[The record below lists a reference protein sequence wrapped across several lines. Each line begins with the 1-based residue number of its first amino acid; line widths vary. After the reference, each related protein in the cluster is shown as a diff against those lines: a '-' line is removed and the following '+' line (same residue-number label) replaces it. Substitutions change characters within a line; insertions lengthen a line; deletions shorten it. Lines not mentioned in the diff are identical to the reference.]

1 MGLVTYANEC
11 AFSPMDFRPVE
22 IECGAM
28 LLRTSSKPTPRQSA
42 TAQAV
47 TAKKSALANKVAL
60 SQKALLGQKTAPS
73 ARSVV
78 KKPTPRFA
86 ALISLG
92 CSKNLADSEDLVT
105 ALRSVDFG
113 LTKDLAEA
121 DLVLINTCGFIES
134 AKQESIEHILAAAD
148 GRKEGA
154 KLFVAGCLTE
164 RYLSELQN
172 DIPEVDQ
179 WVTFK
184 DYDRFP
190 AVVRAHFPDVSDHRL
205 RHDQRSQLTPPHFS
219 YLKIAEGCDNTCNFC
234 AIPLFRGKHKSRP
247 QADLV
252 AQAATLGK
260 RGVKEINLI
269 SQHLDYYGQ
278 DLYGERRLPQLIRE
292 IATAAPKSW
301 VRLHYCYPNDFTEEL
316 IAAMAETTNIVKYV
330 DMPIQH
336 GSDRTLAQMGRRTTR
351 GQITDRLE
359 RIRAAMPDV
368 VLRTTFIVG
377 FPGERDEDFAEL
389 MDFAKEQRFDSVG
402 CFPYSDEDGTTAAKM
417 PNKVPADVIAERHHA
432 FMSQQKKLHKAK
444 LKRWIGSEQR
454 VLVDSQLDFGVY
466 RCRHF
471 GQAHEVDSATILAS
485 EKATVGDWV
494 TVRITG
500 AKGYDLVAVE
510 A

>member
-1 MGLVTYANEC
+1 MP
-11 AFSPMDFRPVE
+11 S
-22 IECGAM
+22 
-28 LLRTSSKPTPRQSA
+28 RT
-42 TAQAV
+42 
-47 TAKKSALANKVAL
+47 
-60 SQKALLGQKTAPS
+60 
-73 ARSVV
+73 
-78 KKPTPRFA
+78 A

-113 LTKDLAEA
+113 LTKDLATA
-121 DLVLINTCGFIES
+121 DLVLINTCGFIEG
-134 AKQESIEHILAAAD
+134 AKQESIGHILAAAA

-164 RYLSELQN
+164 RYLTELQA

-190 AVVRAHFPDVSDHRL
+190 AVVKQHFKGIPEHRL
-205 RHDQRSQLTPPHFS
+205 RHDQRSQLTPPHFAF
-219 YLKIAEGCDNTCNFC
+219 LKIAEGCDNTCNFC

-247 QADLV
+247 QEDLIK
-252 AQAATLGK
+252 QAKELSK

-269 SQHLDYYGQ
+269 SQHLDYYGE
-278 DLYGERRLPQLIRE
+278 DLYGEKRLPQLVRA
-292 IATAAPKSW
+292 IAKAAPESW

-316 IAAMAETTNIVKYV
+316 IAAMAETPNVVKYV

-336 GSDRTLAQMGRRTTR
+336 GANRTLAAMGRRTTR
-351 GQITDRLE
+351 EQITDRLD

-389 MDFAKEQRFDSVG
+389 LDFAKQQKFDSVG
-402 CFPYSDEDGTTAAKM
+402 CFQYSDEDGTTAEKM
-417 PNKVPADVIAERHHA
+417 KHKVEPKTIKERHHA
-432 FMSQQKKLHKAK
+432 FMSQQKKLHRAK
-444 LKRWIGSEQR
+444 LKRWVGKELK
-454 VLVDSQLDFGVY
+454 VLVDAQRDFGEFAT
-466 RCRHF
+466 RHY
-471 GQAHEVDSATILAS
+471 GQASEVDGATLVTGEGLA
-485 EKATVGDWV
+485 VGEWA

-500 AKGYDLVAVE
+500 AAGYDLQAELV
-510 A
+510 

>member
-1 MGLVTYANEC
+1 
-11 AFSPMDFRPVE
+11 MDFRPVW
-22 IECGAM
+22 IEYRAM
-28 LLRTSSKPTPRQSA
+28 SPRTSSPVSTVQPSRKASSQPSRKP
-42 TAQAV
+42 AV
-47 TAKKSALANKVAL
+47 
-60 SQKALLGQKTAPS
+60 KTAP
-73 ARSVV
+73 AQRH
-78 KKPTPRFA
+78 A

-134 AKQESIEHILAAAD
+134 AKQESIDHILAAAQ

-164 RYLSELQN
+164 RYLVELQAELS
-172 DIPEVDQ
+172 EVDQ

-190 AVVRAHFPDVSDHRL
+190 AVVRAHFPDAPDHRL

-234 AIPLFRGKHKSRP
+234 AIPLFRGKHKSRK
-247 QADLV
+247 QEDLI
-252 AQAATLGK
+252 AQAATLGA

-278 DLYGERRLPQLIRE
+278 DLYGERRLPQLVRA
-292 IATAAPKSW
+292 IAAAAPDSW
-301 VRLHYCYPNDFTEEL
+301 IRLHYCYPNDFTAEL
-316 IAAMAETTNIVKYV
+316 IAAMAETTNVVKYV

-336 GSDRTLAQMGRRTTR
+336 GSDRTLAQMGRRTNR
-351 GQITDRLE
+351 QQITDRLA
-359 RIRAAMPDV
+359 RIREAMPEV
-368 VLRTTFIVG
+368 VMRTTFIVG

-417 PNKVPADVIAERHHA
+417 PNKLSAEVIGERHHA

-444 LKRWIGSEQR
+444 LKRWIGTQQR
-454 VLVDSQLDFGVY
+454 VLVDSQIDFGVF

-485 EKATVGDWV
+485 ETASVGEWAD
-494 TVRITG
+494 VRITG
-500 AKGYDLVAVE
+500 AKGYDLIAVE